1 MLIQCSLHFN
11 IQLFSISLFNTS
23 ILFMEQINE
32 FIYKTRNRN
41 MHMHMHTGSLVEP
54 LKPLKT
60 FNFVEIH

>member
-41 MHMHMHTGSLVEP
+41 MHMHTGPLVEP

-60 FNFVEIH
+60 FNFVEIL

>member
-32 FIYKTRNRN
+32 LIYKTRNRN
-41 MHMHMHTGSLVEP
+41 MHMHIGLLMEP

-60 FNFVEIH
+60 FNFVEIL